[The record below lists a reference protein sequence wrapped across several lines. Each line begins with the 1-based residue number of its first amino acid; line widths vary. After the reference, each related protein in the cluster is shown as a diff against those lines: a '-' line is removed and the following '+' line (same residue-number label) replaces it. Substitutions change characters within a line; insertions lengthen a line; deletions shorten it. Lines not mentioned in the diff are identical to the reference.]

1 VSVVETRKLT
11 KIFKKAEEGAV
22 NDVDLVTT
30 DGEFLVFLGPSGSG
44 KSTLLRMIAGLED
57 PTRGDVLIG
66 GKVVTDL
73 PPRARGIAMVFQSY
87 ALYPHLTVE
96 KNIAFPLKAH
106 GVEKPKRRERVDWA
120 AGLLGIQHLLGRK
133 PRELSGGERQ
143 RVALARAIVRE
154 PTVFLLDEPLSNLD
168 AKLRASAREELMQF
182 HKRVG
187 TTTIYVTHDQ
197 VEAMAMGNRI
207 VVLNK
212 GVVRQIGTPRE
223 VYDEP
228 ADTFVATFLGSPPMN
243 LLEDGDFVAGFRP
256 ESLLPSEMVQG
267 EKAAVRFR
275 ITLLEYLGSERI
287 LHGVME
293 GGRFDGRKVV
303 SRVATAQ
310 SATLGEGTVHDF
322 AVPAREVKFF
332 DKATG
337 KRTGLRELAWR

>member
-1 VSVVETRKLT
+1 LAVVETRKLT

-22 NDVDLVTT
+22 NDVDLVTR

-106 GVEKPKRRERVDWA
+106 GMEKGKRKERVDWA
-120 AGLLGIQHLLGRK
+120 AELLGIRHLLSRK

-143 RVALARAIVRE
+143 RVALARALVRE

-168 AKLRASAREELMQF
+168 AKLRASAREELTQF

-197 VEAMAMGNRI
+197 VEAMAMGDRI

-212 GVVRQIGTPRE
+212 GIVRQIGTPRE

-243 LLEDGDFVAGFRP
+243 LVEDGDFVAGFRP
-256 ESLLPSEMVQG
+256 ESLLPDAMVQG

-287 LHGVME
+287 LHGVIE

-310 SATLGEGTVHDF
+310 SGAFGENSVQDF

-337 KRTGLRELAWR
+337 KRTGPRELSWR